1 MFFDL
6 QPKMDLKGSAVL
18 SFFSEETYRHRV
30 EVDGQNILLEILDT
44 AGQVSTRLLVQL
56 LHPGDFTPRPY
67 PGTFIELAWS
77 YGVTIQI
84 KPHYN
89 CKNFTAG

>member
-1 MFFDL
+1 
-6 QPKMDLKGSAVL
+6 MDLKGSAVL

-56 LHPGDFTPRPY
+56 LHPAYFTPRPY

-89 CKNFTAG
+89 CKNFTVG